1 MLLLKYWLWQEV
13 VAEGLEEVVAEVRDK
28 WSQVFMFLVQQL
40 IQRHSQ
46 SQLARVEQEP
56 LDSTMA
62 ATAPIVNL

>member
-1 MLLLKYWLWQEV
+1 V
-13 VAEGLEEVVAEVRDK
+13 VAVGLEEVVVVVRDK